1 MSVNLYNATT
11 DTLKN
16 VAGDIINPKSVNEM
30 IAPIENGTA
39 SKDYAVGEQFIMNDL
54 LCEVTQAIAQGD
66 TMVIGTNCEESEQLS
81 KQIKDIKSDLNT
93 KVSITT
99 GSNETYATALAK
111 LKAVVNWN
119 KVTEKSTLHTYKVGL
134 PLAGDV
140 YQCYDRRGL
149 FTKISSGASAVEC
162 YTANMVYNNTSL
174 NKWTIDTSGATYTS
188 FDNKT
193 IEANIIFE
201 IWY

>member
-81 KQIKDIKSDLNT
+81 KQIKDINNDLANKVSKFHAANYTAHKDGTKTWAQLLYLVYANIDFSKVNAFSFIVVGDNYFRISRIQQNHIVFVYVNIGGATPQIIKYNIQENLNT
-93 KVSITT
+93 
-99 GSNETYATALAK
+99 
-111 LKAVVNWN
+111 AVYFDG
-119 KVTEKSTLHTYKVGL
+119 STLT
-134 PLAGDV
+134 D
-140 YQCYDRRGL
+140 
-149 FTKISSGASAVEC
+149 ISSSVADEDIS
-162 YTANMVYNNTSL
+162 
-174 NKWTIDTSGATYTS
+174 
-188 FDNKT
+188 
-193 IEANIIFE
+193 IF
-201 IWY
+201 Y

>member
-16 VAGDIINPKSVNEM
+16 IAGNIINPKSVNEM

-81 KQIKDIKSDLNT
+81 KQIKDIKSDLTVKGQLVELYTGTGGNFTTPIPDDSKYLIVRIGTPNGGNT
-93 KVSITT
+93 VKFYPTELIRATTIHESVYWTSVEYGGYDVLAIYDITKTSIIPIVFSHGGNT
-99 GSNETYATALAK
+99 GDI
-111 LKAVVNWN
+111 VVT
-119 KVTEKSTLHTYKVGL
+119 VTS
-134 PLAGDV
+134 
-140 YQCYDRRGL
+140 
-149 FTKISSGASAVEC
+149 I
-162 YTANMVYNNTSL
+162 N
-174 NKWTIDTSGATYTS
+174 
-188 FDNKT
+188 
-193 IEANIIFE
+193 
-201 IWY
+201 